1 MIAVIDY
8 GAGNLQSVL
17 KAFQYIG
24 SAVKVTSDPAVLQS
38 ADAVVLPGV
47 GAFGDAMEN
56 LKKTGLTDTVC
67 ELVASGKPF
76 LGICLGLQLLFEG
89 RSEEHTSEGSE
100 EAPGVPGLGILR
112 GRIHRIPEGKGLK
125 IPHIGWNSLHITD
138 PSSIFAGLP
147 ENPYVYFVHSYYLK
161 AECREEVAATTQY
174 GVQIDAAIHRQ
185 NLYAM
190 QFHPEKSGKV
200 GLQILRNFTALVKGD

>member
-24 SAVKVTSDPAVLQS
+24 SSVQVTADPEVLRA

-56 LKKTGLTDTVC
+56 LKKSGLVNTVYD
-67 ELVASGKPF
+67 LADSNKPF

-89 RSEEHTSEGSE
+89 SE
-100 EAPGVPGLGILR
+100 EAPGVPGLGIFR
-112 GRIHRIPEGKGLK
+112 GEIRRIPAGEGLK
-125 IPHIGWNSLHITD
+125 IPHIGWNSLEIRDKTGV
-138 PSSIFAGLP
+138 FQNLP

-161 AECREEVAATTQY
+161 ADYKKEVAATTQY
-174 GVQIDAAIHRQ
+174 GVEIDAAVRRK

-200 GLQILRNFTALVKGD
+200 GLQILRNFTALTKED